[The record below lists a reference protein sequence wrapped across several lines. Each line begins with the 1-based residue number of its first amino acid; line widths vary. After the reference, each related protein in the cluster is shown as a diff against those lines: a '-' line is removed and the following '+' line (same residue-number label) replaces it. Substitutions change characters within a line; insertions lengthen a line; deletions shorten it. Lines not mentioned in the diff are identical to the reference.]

1 MEEQIIC
8 LKQEL
13 NTIKKKKVK
22 NSTIETKFHKLG
34 NKISMLENSNEVNEG
49 KVTKKNNIL
58 LSRDT
63 TVSLPLGIVEYSD
76 KNNTLLMIKS
86 EEPPVQKNTENLK
99 DDAVFLLNDEEQFK
113 TDQQIEKIMWM
124 VNIPQFDQRSC

>member
-1 MEEQIIC
+1 
-8 LKQEL
+8 
-13 NTIKKKKVK
+13 
-22 NSTIETKFHKLG
+22 
-34 NKISMLENSNEVNEG
+34 
-49 KVTKKNNIL
+49 
-58 LSRDT
+58 
-63 TVSLPLGIVEYSD
+63 
-76 KNNTLLMIKS
+76 MIKS